1 MLQQIVEKLS
11 NLTPQTVLGIEG
23 VAFVSRALA
32 MPGVEEASTSIDDV
46 PLIGT
51 DADDYI
57 DVTGQMNCRPDI
69 EERMICTDRHLIV
82 GGLCYDHDAVDPME
96 SGCAN
101 GKLHRKDDKNSD
113 FGRELGL
120 DGDGNR
126 DLGHEACLDN
136 LAAHVT
142 ATIRKDKSLMGEL
155 SRALRTQTGSGKWDE
170 VLAAV
175 SDAIYREGWEYAMS
189 YVAEKFVGVKFATD
203 LDDIWKDAL
212 APLSS
217 LLTEGEAEAAWD
229 RAWAAGQ
236 IGNPCAVL
244 VDMYEHSVTTCKMA
258 ANSHPADVGA
268 VWVPDADAM
277 DNIQYSVL
285 HDLGIDEGSLYAAG
299 WVWKDAVL
307 QVCKA
312 NGREMDDVALHAMLR
327 DVAGRYAAG
336 VIEEY
341 SEWLSGNA
349 YGVVCYVIDRASGEC
364 IDKHT
369 HECWGHIGYEYAE
382 RELDSEVLSTALS
395 LVQPSH

>member
-1 MLQQIVEKLS
+1 MLQQIVQKLS

-23 VAFVSRALA
+23 VAFVSKALA
-32 MPGVEEASTSIDDV
+32 MPGVQEASTSIDDV
-46 PLIGT
+46 PLIDP

-69 EERMICTDRHLIV
+69 EERMIVTDRHVIV
-82 GGLCYDHDAVDPME
+82 GGLCYDHHAEDPME

-120 DGDGNR
+120 DGEGNR
-126 DLGHEACLDN
+126 DLSHEACLEN

-170 VLAAV
+170 VLVAV
-175 SDAIYREGWEYAMS
+175 SDAIHREGWEYAMS
-189 YVAEKFVGVKFATD
+189 YVAEKFVGVKYETD
-203 LDDIWKDAL
+203 LDDIWKDVL
-212 APLSS
+212 EPLSS

-229 RAWAAGQ
+229 RAWAAGR

-244 VDMYEHSVTTCKMA
+244 VDVYEQSYTYFKVVTNA
-258 ANSHPADVGA
+258 HPADVGA
-268 VWVPDADAM
+268 VWVPDGDAM

-285 HDLGIDEGSLYAAG
+285 QTLGIDEESLYAAG
-299 WVWKDAVL
+299 WVWTDAVL

-312 NGREMDDVALHAMLR
+312 GGRELDAVQLRSLLNDHAQ
-327 DVAGRYAAG
+327 RYATG
-336 VIEEY
+336 VIDEY
-341 SEWLSGNA
+341 SEWSSGSV
-349 YGVVCYVIDRASGEC
+349 YGVVTYVIDRETGQC
-364 IDKHT
+364 VDDKT
-369 HECWGHIGYEYAE
+369 DECWGYIGMEYAE
-382 RELDSEVLSTALS
+382 SELDASVLSVALA
-395 LVQPSH
+395 LAQPSH